1 MKTPEQVTPP
11 THRSPEGPPK
21 DAQARPGARLG
32 GGSGGGRLSRTAD
45 PLISQGKWGPRVGR
59 DLLGSPSSCLGPFL
73 SFSEGLE
80 PLQQE
85 ARLRRALGPRGC
97 KGLTAWAGSYL
108 GAWLALGAQGGSGD
122 ALGPVPFE
130 PLAQP
135 LAVVNDYPA
144 ACQYESQ
151 VWFEGHG
158 TLDCAQAGWGAS
170 RQHQAGPP
178 SVPSGG
184 IRPWP
189 AFLHSP
195 SPSVGLW
202 PQVTMGSQDT
212 QDPPGQ
218 NFRSVHLVPRCKGGS
233 KDTEGMGGGLCSP
246 ERSADD
252 PSR

>member
-11 THRSPEGPPK
+11 THLSPEGPPK

-32 GGSGGGRLSRTAD
+32 GGSGGGRPSRTAG

-73 SFSEGLE
+73 SFSEGLG

-151 VWFEGHG
+151 VWFEGHR

-170 RQHQAGPP
+170 RKHQAGSP
-178 SVPSGG
+178 SFPSGG
-184 IRPWP
+184 IRPRP
-189 AFLHSP
+189 AFFHSP
-195 SPSVGLW
+195 SPSAWLMAPGDHGQ
-202 PQVTMGSQDT
+202 PGPRGSART
-212 QDPPGQ
+212 KLP
-218 NFRSVHLVPRCKGGS
+218 
-233 KDTEGMGGGLCSP
+233 LCSFGVQTQRGQQGHRGGWVGG
-246 ERSADD
+246 EALLTREVC
-252 PSR
+252 R